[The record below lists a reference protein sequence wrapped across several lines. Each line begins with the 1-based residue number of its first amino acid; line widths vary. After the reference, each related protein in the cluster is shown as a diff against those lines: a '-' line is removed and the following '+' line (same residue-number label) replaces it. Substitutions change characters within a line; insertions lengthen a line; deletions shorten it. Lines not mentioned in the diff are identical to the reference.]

1 MKTVSSDKG
10 RTVVYRRNPG
20 DPLTVEQKANIE
32 RLLANPNR
40 KIDTSDIPELPPDAR
55 TKAVRGMFYRPLKE
69 AVSLRLDADVL
80 AWLKKDGQGYQ
91 TRANQML
98 RERMMKD
105 LEG

>member
-1 MKTVSSDKG
+1 MKTETSDKG

-20 DPLTVEQKANIE
+20 DPLTAEQKANIE
-32 RLLANPNR
+32 KLLSNPDR
-40 KIDTSDIPELPPDAR
+40 KIDTSHIPELPPGAR
-55 TKAVRGMFYRPLKE
+55 TSAVRGMFYRPLKE
-69 AVSLRLDADVL
+69 ALSIRLDSDVL

-98 RERMMKD
+98 RERMLKD